1 MDTKELKA
9 LIEDVLSEMNV
20 SDEADTGKDESA
32 ETVTDRDSTAETQTG
47 GTYKQKR
54 IEEGTH

>member
-32 ETVTDRDSTAETQTG
+32 ETVTDRDSTAEIQAG
-47 GTYKQKR
+47 GACEQ
-54 IEEGTH
+54 